1 MKKSLFALLLS
12 AASLAAVP
20 AMADGMPEWTLF
32 QRDGALVL
40 HTDGPQ
46 SAGEATIEITD
57 VLGKR
62 VASFRRSVSSNTQAL
77 ELSADLTPGFYLVK
91 IQVGA
96 ELQVRRIR
104 WQ

>member
-12 AASLAAVP
+12 AVSFAAAS

-32 QRDGALVL
+32 QRYGALVL
-40 HTDGPQ
+40 HTEGPQ
-46 SAGEATIEITD
+46 SSGEATIEIMD

-62 VASFRRSVSSNTQAL
+62 VASFRRPVSSSTQAL
-77 ELSADLTPGFYLVK
+77 ELPADLTPGFYLVK

-96 ELQVRRIR
+96 DLQVRRIR